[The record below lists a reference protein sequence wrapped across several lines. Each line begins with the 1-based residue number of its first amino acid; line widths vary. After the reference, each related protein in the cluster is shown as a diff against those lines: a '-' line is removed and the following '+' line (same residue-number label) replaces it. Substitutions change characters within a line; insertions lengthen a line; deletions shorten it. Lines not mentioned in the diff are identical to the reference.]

1 LHPQETLVNRQNAY
15 YYDFMT
21 NDGSIFQKSR
31 MPLYLQVAKL
41 MRQKIESQ
49 EWRFREQIQTLEEL

>member
-1 LHPQETLVNRQNAY
+1 
-15 YYDFMT
+15 MT

-49 EWRFREQIQTLEEL
+49 GVRPDLHT